1 MNQLFFTI
9 NAYVALAAV
18 LINIVFA
25 VIVIARTS
33 RSTIFITF
41 FFICISVALWNF
53 GDFMVYATGN
63 RLWTTASEGGSIW
76 KYLSSI
82 GSVMAPAFTF
92 HFTNTLV
99 SSDVKNR
106 AWVILAYILS
116 SVLALSVPMEQV
128 NALTQKIV
136 GGTTWNILFLLCLF
150 PFLVW
155 SILLVVFSIN
165 KSNFEDEKSRL
176 RYFLVA
182 LVIALMTGMTDLV
195 QKLNISIPPLGHL
208 GSVIFTSILAIGVYK
223 HRRTFDILAQT
234 RKKLE
239 ILSEMAAGIAHEIK
253 NPLSSIKGASVLQ
266 ADELKSVGQPKIQ
279 EYQSII
285 SEEVERLNNILTNF
299 QDLTKPLKI
308 EKDVVCVNEI
318 IRKTVKLAEMENLNM
333 KIHLDLSG
341 DVPKI
346 QADAS
351 LLKQVFLNLIKNAY
365 EACGEYCQLVIDTH
379 LDSPW
384 VHISFKDDGP
394 GIAPELTKRIFEPF
408 FTTKTAG
415 MGLGLAISNRIVQ
428 AHNGRMEA
436 NNILPR
442 GVEFSILLPE

>member
-1 MNQLFFTI
+1 MNQLFNTI
-9 NAYVALAAV
+9 NAYIALTAV

-106 AWVILAYILS
+106 AWVTLAYILS
-116 SVLALSVPMEQV
+116 SMLALSVPMEQV
-128 NALTQKIV
+128 NALTRKIV
-136 GGTTWNILFLLCLF
+136 GGITWNILFLLCLF

-155 SILLVVFSIN
+155 SILLVVNGIKRSD
-165 KSNFEDEKSRL
+165 FEDEKSRL
-176 RYFLVA
+176 RYFLVV

-266 ADELKSVGQPKIQ
+266 ADELKGFGQPKIQ

-285 SEEVERLNNILTNF
+285 SEEVERLNYILTNF

-308 EKDVVCVNEI
+308 EKDVVCVNEV

-351 LLKQVFLNLIKNAY
+351 LLKQVFFNLIKNTF
-365 EACGEYCQLVIDTH
+365 EACGDQCELVIDTQSA
-379 LDSPW
+379 SPW
-384 VHISFKDDGP
+384 VKISFKDDGP
-394 GIAPELTKRIFEPF
+394 GIPPELTERIFEPF
-408 FTTKTAG
+408 FTTKTTG
-415 MGLGLAISNRIVQ
+415 MGLGLAISYRIVQ

-436 NNILPR
+436 NNTLP
-442 GVEFSILLPE
+442 GGAEFSILLPE